1 MAPNLSEEEQIIV
14 IYFLVPTLLKGLHI
28 CYVHTALIDMHY
40 KNIEEMKPKQSVS
53 TKWSQ
58 KSFSTLYFFHSVF

>member
-1 MAPNLSEEEQIIV
+1 MAPNLSEEQQIIV

-53 TKWSQ
+53 TK
-58 KSFSTLYFFHSVF
+58 